1 MKEQVQWIL
10 LYVQEELVDIWKENI
25 IEDLEDRSLEY
36 VIIGEFFINLKK
48 EFSSRNDKS
57 VKMIDLK
64 KIK

>member
-48 EFSSRNDKS
+48 EFTSRNDES

>member
-1 MKEQVQWIL
+1 M
-10 LYVQEELVDIWKENI
+10 YVQEELVDIWKENI

>member
-1 MKEQVQWIL
+1 MYI
-10 LYVQEELVDIWKENI
+10 QEELVDIWKENI

-48 EFSSRNDKS
+48 EFSSRNDES

>member
-10 LYVQEELVDIWKENI
+10 LYIQEELVDIWKENI

>member
-1 MKEQVQWIL
+1 M
-10 LYVQEELVDIWKENI
+10 YVQEELVDIWKENI

-48 EFSSRNDKS
+48 EFTSRNDES

>member
-10 LYVQEELVDIWKENI
+10 LYIQEELVDIWKENI

-48 EFSSRNDKS
+48 EFSSRNDES